1 MPINIYQTQ
10 TLVTAA
16 PLVLKRPTFLRDRYF
31 ETTDN
36 DLFVTEDVLVEYKDE
51 QNRKLAPCVV
61 PMSGGIAMDRNG
73 YRTERYTPANVA
85 PKRTLSIAD
94 LQKRGFGETVFSQ
107 KKPAEREAALL
118 RQDMMDL
125 GESIDSREEWMAS
138 QVLFNNGYT
147 MKHYIDDYGGSKY
160 QEYAIKF
167 YDEDSNPA
175 VYTPSAA
182 WGTSSKAIM
191 DDLYAI
197 ALLLK
202 RRGLKASDVI
212 FGDKVGSVIINNE
225 YFQKLLDN
233 RRLDLMAIN
242 PTELPEGVVYYGRMN
257 VKGVALDL
265 FCYTETYTDEQG
277 TTQTFVPENK
287 IVVTAPK
294 MGSAR
299 YGAITVLE
307 KDDNFYTYTGKRV
320 PHVVADQKSGVKELF
335 IESKP
340 LFTPKYKNSA
350 ISATVLF

>member
-73 YRTERYTPANVA
+73 YKTERYTPANVA
-85 PKRTLSIAD
+85 PKRTLSVAD

-118 RQDMMDL
+118 RQDMIDL
-125 GESIDSREEWMAS
+125 GECIDSREEWMAA

-160 QEYAIKF
+160 KEYGIKF
-167 YDEDSNPA
+167 YDEGSNPA
-175 VYTPSAA
+175 VYTPAAA
-182 WGTSSKAIM
+182 WGESSKAIM
-191 DDLYAI
+191 EDLYAI
-197 ALLLK
+197 SLLLK
-202 RRGLKASDVI
+202 KRGLKVSDVI
-212 FGDKVGSVIINNE
+212 FGHEVGSVIINNE

-242 PTELPEGVVYYGRMN
+242 PAELPEGVVYYGRMN
-257 VKGVALDL
+257 VYGVALDL
-265 FCYTETYTDEQG
+265 FCYSETYTDEQG

-294 MGSAR
+294 MGRAK
-299 YGAITVLE
+299 YGAVTVLE
-307 KDDNFYTYTGKRV
+307 KDDSFYTYTGKRV

-340 LFTPKYKNSA
+340 LFMPNYKNSA

>member
-10 TLVTAA
+10 TLVAAA

-51 QNRKLAPCVV
+51 KNRKLAPCVV
-61 PMSGGIAMDRNG
+61 PMSGGIAIDRDG
-73 YRTERYTPANVA
+73 YKTERYTPANVA
-85 PKRTLSIAD
+85 PKRTLSVAD

-118 RQDMMDL
+118 RQDMTDL
-125 GESIDSREEWMAS
+125 GELIDSREEWMAA
-138 QVLFNNGYT
+138 QVLFENGYT

-167 YDEDSNPA
+167 YDEASNPA
-175 VYTPSAA
+175 VYTPAA
-182 WGTSSKAIM
+182 KWDTSSKVIM

-197 ALLLK
+197 SLILK
-202 RRGLKASDVI
+202 KRGLKASDVI
-212 FGDKVGSVIINNE
+212 FGHEVGSVIINNE

-233 RRLDLMAIN
+233 KRLDLMAIN
-242 PTELPEGVVYYGRMN
+242 PTELPEGVVYYGRLN
-257 VKGVALDL
+257 VYGVALDL
-265 FCYTETYTDEQG
+265 FCYTETYTDEAGQ
-277 TTQTFVPENK
+277 TQSFVPKNK

-294 MGSAR
+294 MGRAK
-299 YGAITVLE
+299 YGAVTVLE
-307 KDDNFYTYTGKRV
+307 KDENFYTYTGKRV
-320 PHVVADQKSGVKELF
+320 PHVVADQKSGVKELY

-340 LFTPKYKNSA
+340 LLTPNYKNSA